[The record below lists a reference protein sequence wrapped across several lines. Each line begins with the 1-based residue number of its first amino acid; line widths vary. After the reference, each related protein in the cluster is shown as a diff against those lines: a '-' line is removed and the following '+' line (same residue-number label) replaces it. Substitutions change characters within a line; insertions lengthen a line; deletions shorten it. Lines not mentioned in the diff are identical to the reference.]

1 MTPSTREGF
10 LYGLAAYG
18 WWGLVPF
25 YFHWLGNKISPFDI
39 LAHRIVWSVVLLT
52 VVLTF
57 SRRWPRT
64 LTCVRTPKL
73 LWPLIASALLVGYNW
88 FFYILG
94 VLIGQITQ
102 ASLGYFILPLVSV
115 FLGLAIFHE
124 RLRPLQYAAMVKFA
138 GLGVISLT
146 LAAGGFPWLAVG
158 IGLSFSLYGVIRKK
172 LPVDGLT
179 GLAVETAV
187 LAPIALAYLLIGYGE
202 RGETEDAW
210 TLFKLS
216 LSGVV
221 TAVPLFCFGQAAQRL
236 PFATLGFMQYI
247 APSLQ
252 FLLALYLFHEN
263 VTGGWHSYVLV
274 WIALVIFSI
283 DSYRWFRRRE
293 QAA

>member
-1 MTPSTREGF
+1 VTPSTREGF

-25 YFHWLGNKISPFDI
+25 YFHWLGKQISPFDI
-39 LAHRIVWSVVLLT
+39 LAHRIVWSVVLLA
-52 VVLTF
+52 VVLTL
-57 SRRWPRT
+57 SKRWRQT
-64 LTCVRTPKL
+64 LHCFRTPNL
-73 LWPLIASALLVGYNW
+73 LLPLVASALLVGYNW

-94 VLIGQITQ
+94 VMIGQITQ
-102 ASLGYFILPLVSV
+102 ASLGYFVLPLVSV
-115 FLGLAIFHE
+115 FLGMAIFHE
-124 RLRPLQYAAMVKFA
+124 RLRPLQYVAIVFA
-138 GLGVISLT
+138 SLGVISLT

-187 LAPIALAYLLIGYGE
+187 LAPIALAYLAAGYWE
-202 RGETEDAW
+202 RGEIEGGLTF
-210 TLFKLS
+210 FKLS

-252 FLLALYLFHEN
+252 FLLAIFLFEEK
-263 VTGGWHSYVLV
+263 VVGGWQSYVLV

-283 DSYRWFRRRE
+283 DSYRWFRRRD
-293 QAA
+293 